1 MISGLTFALAQINP
15 TVGDVGGNA
24 AKVHTHWSA
33 TTSDLI
39 IFPECVLSG
48 YPADDL
54 ILNDSFLAL
63 NRRHFEQLVAE
74 SRNYSAGAVITL
86 PWKED
91 GKIYNAAFVV
101 EHGQVLGHV
110 FKHNLPNYG
119 TFDDKR
125 VFTSGPL
132 PSAIPFRDHKL
143 GVLVCE
149 DTWFPEPA
157 AHAKKSGAEI
167 LISSNASPFEM
178 HKHPRRYA
186 MAQARVRETGLPLVY
201 VNQVS
206 GHDDLLY
213 DGGSFVLDANGQ
225 VVQQFPLFE
234 ETVASTYSGHVDAA
248 QDTTGTLYQ
257 ALVFGLREYIR
268 KNNFTSLLLGMSGGI
283 DSALSAVIAVDA
295 IGANH
300 VHCVMMPSRFTSPES
315 LEDAKACAELIG
327 ASYESLSIEGPLAA
341 FEKTILLSGLAHE
354 NIQSRIRGN
363 ILMAKSNA
371 TGAMVLTTGNKSEMA
386 VGYATLYGDMCGG
399 YNTLKDVYKT
409 DVYALARWRNAQG
422 HVIPER
428 IITRAPSAELRAN
441 QTDQDTLPPYDLLDK
456 ILYGLIEEDRG
467 VEDLV
472 TAGYDRATVRRVLN
486 LLDGAEY
493 KRRQAPP
500 GPKVS
505 RKAFGRD
512 RRYPIVNGYRRNI
525 EKA

>member
-1 MISGLTFALAQINP
+1 VISGLTLALAQINP
-15 TVGDVGGNA
+15 MVGDVGGNA
-24 AKVHTHWSA
+24 AKVRDAWSNTA
-33 TTSDLI
+33 ADLI
-39 IFPECVLSG
+39 VFPECVLSG

-54 ILNDSFLAL
+54 ILNESFLVL

-74 SRNYSAGAVITL
+74 SHAFKAGAVITL

-101 EHGQVLGHV
+101 ERGQVLGRV

-125 VFTSGPL
+125 VFASGPL
-132 PSAIPFRDHKL
+132 PEAIPFRGRQL

-157 AHAKKSGAEI
+157 AQAKKSGAEI
-167 LISSNASPFEM
+167 LISCNASPFE
-178 HKHPRRYA
+178 
-186 MAQARVRETGLPLVY
+186 RVRETGLPLIY

-213 DGGSFVLDANGQ
+213 DGGSFILDARAQ
-225 VVQQFPLFE
+225 IVQQFPFFE
-234 ETVASTYSGHVDAA
+234 ERVTSVHNGAVDTEQKEIA
-248 QDTTGTLYQ
+248 TFYR
-257 ALVFGLREYIR
+257 ALVFGVREYIQ
-268 KNNFTSLLLGMSGGI
+268 KNHFNAILLGMSGGI
-283 DSALSAVIAVDA
+283 DSALSAVIAADA
-295 IGANH
+295 IGAKNL
-300 VHCVMMPSRFTSPES
+300 HCVMMPSRFTSVES
-315 LEDAKACAELIG
+315 LEDAEACARLIG
-327 ASYESLSIEGPLAA
+327 TPYESVSIEEPLAA
-341 FEKTILLSGLAHE
+341 FENILNLPGLAHE
-354 NIQSRIRGN
+354 NIQSRLRGN
-363 ILMAKSNA
+363 ILMAKSNQS
-371 TGAMVLTTGNKSEMA
+371 GAMVLTTGNKSEVA

-399 YNTLKDVYKT
+399 YNALKDVYKT
-409 DVYALARWRNAQG
+409 EVYALARWRNTQG

-441 QTDQDTLPPYDLLDK
+441 QTDQDSLPPYDLLDK
-456 ILYGLIEEDRG
+456 ILYGLIEEDHG
-467 VEDLV
+467 IDDL
-472 TAGYDRATVRRVLN
+472 TAAGYDRAVVLRVLN
-486 LLDGAEY
+486 LLDAAEY